1 MSSGALNSESP
12 EDDGFF
18 CAGDQGANNLV
29 QCMKKRESID
39 SQRTSMSKTSSRHS
53 CRTSPEHRDTKTR
66 DSSSSRADS
75 KSSFSEDSVDSGHK
89 DLAESDRSPRTLEQ
103 SPVTKNVIQQKKKNA
118 SCANLPKGGMRYSWK
133 KTQSWKSTR
142 LKYHQIGGEKDVVAQ
157 RILSARLRRI
167 KELKNELY
175 EQQQK
180 LEAIDMEN
188 KILKRLQLR
197 HIKALGKFES
207 TENDLHQL
215 ITQHNSEVR
224 ILRGLLKKSQE
235 QERNASRKLKEADA
249 ELLRTKDCLQKLQ
262 KLSEDKGL
270 EERGE
275 LSVRLL
281 DLSRQLEADE
291 HRIKGLERHLKLNT
305 ACFTRQLAAENRK
318 TMEAREVTKKLQLD
332 IAVLQQKLKEKE
344 RELDIKNIYAN
355 RLPKDLQKYDSSPHH
370 RGVNLNKAVQTESQM
385 FLLAQDGRQDPE
397 DGDLLS
403 REENEELNPDAAKKI
418 QENEDRLKEEA
429 RLMQEQFEFM
439 ERKRKEEQER
449 EAERLRRELARLVN
463 EAENEEAVQEANG
476 REPMDP
482 SNMNRQTEGEEADTR
497 SQRKT
502 IPARLRRQ
510 YKFTEATEN
519 LHQGFPATGPISS
532 TTNKNPTKNQ
542 GEDLNLEL
550 ENSSVRYEPSFGRT
564 LKSITQMQKGPEGK
578 DGRGVETTMRDR
590 KKSLM
595 EELFG
600 PGYSLKNSFSN
611 SQPRVLS
618 EEKRSPETVGEHAS
632 NAVQLSE
639 NVPFGDRKLIGQ

>member
-1 MSSGALNSESP
+1 
-12 EDDGFF
+12 
-18 CAGDQGANNLV
+18 
-29 QCMKKRESID
+29 
-39 SQRTSMSKTSSRHS
+39 
-53 CRTSPEHRDTKTR
+53 
-66 DSSSSRADS
+66 
-75 KSSFSEDSVDSGHK
+75 
-89 DLAESDRSPRTLEQ
+89 
-103 SPVTKNVIQQKKKNA
+103 
-118 SCANLPKGGMRYSWK
+118 MRYSWK

-403 REENEELNPDAAKKI
+403 RERPFPHTKDVVNIPEPENHVVSEVGDVFHHQLLPPAKENEELNPDAAKKI